1 MDTDDSKEKLD
12 WSMELNM
19 GIEET
24 RMLYDA
30 VSHYAEVWPGKN
42 ENKPI
47 AEKVRLLS
55 LQNRLFAVILDHNLT
70 QHFPN
75 LDQE

>member
-30 VSHYAEVWPGKN
+30 VSHYPEIWPGKN

-47 AEKVRLLS
+47 ADKVRLL
-55 LQNRLFAVILDHNLT
+55 
-70 QHFPN
+70 
-75 LDQE
+75 

>member
-30 VSHYAEVWPGKN
+30 VSHYAEIWPGKN

-55 LQNRLFAVILDHNLT
+55 LQNRLFAVILDHNRR
-70 QHFPN
+70 QEFPN
-75 LDQE
+75 LDHE

>member
-1 MDTDDSKEKLD
+1 MDTDDSKKKLD

-55 LQNRLFAVILDHNLT
+55 LQNRLFAVILDNNLT
-70 QHFPN
+70 QQFPN

>member
-1 MDTDDSKEKLD
+1 
-12 WSMELNM
+12 
-19 GIEET
+19 
-24 RMLYDA
+24 MLYDA
-30 VSHYAEVWPGKN
+30 VSHYAEIWPGKN

-70 QHFPN
+70 QQFPN